1 MEKKKFNKREYDNQ
15 YQRENYLQF
24 KAKLK
29 PEEKLEIDR
38 WLNEVNL
45 NKTEFIREA
54 YLLMKEKYKKKE

>member
-1 MEKKKFNKREYDNQ
+1 MEKKFNKREYDNQ

-29 PEEKLEIDR
+29 PEEKLEIDK